1 MEIDMEEYMRRA
13 IVLAKRG
20 TGNVAPNP
28 LVGAVIVK
36 DGEIIGE
43 GWHRRYGDL
52 HAERH
57 ALANVKKSP
66 KGAIMFVTLEPC
78 CHTGKQPPCT
88 EALVEAGIS
97 EVYIGSRD
105 PNPLVSGKGV
115 AFLKEHGIIVHED
128 FLREECDEINTVFFH
143 YIKDKTP
150 YVVMKYAMTIDG
162 KIATAT
168 DKSKWIT
175 SEVAREHVHKKRGI
189 YTAIMVGSNT
199 VLYDD
204 PMLNCRIEGG
214 RDPVRIVV
222 DSKLVTPIDSK
233 LVKTAKDIRTII
245 CTASDDGDLIKQ
257 YESHDVEIF
266 KCSLKEG
273 HIDLKEMLEKL
284 GADGIDS
291 IYVEGGAGLHSAML
305 KDRLYNKAEIYISPK
320 IFGGINAK
328 TPVGGEGV
336 DDPIDAFDIHNV
348 NVTRI
353 GDDFLFEGDF

>member
-1 MEIDMEEYMRRA
+1 
-13 IVLAKRG
+13 
-20 TGNVAPNP
+20 
-28 LVGAVIVK
+28 
-36 DGEIIGE
+36 
-43 GWHRRYGDL
+43 
-52 HAERH
+52 
-57 ALANVKKSP
+57 
-66 KGAIMFVTLEPC
+66 
-78 CHTGKQPPCT
+78 
-88 EALVEAGIS
+88 
-97 EVYIGSRD
+97 
-105 PNPLVSGKGV
+105 
-115 AFLKEHGIIVHED
+115 
-128 FLREECDEINTVFFH
+128 
-143 YIKDKTP
+143 
-150 YVVMKYAMTIDG
+150 
-162 KIATAT
+162 
-168 DKSKWIT
+168 
-175 SEVAREHVHKKRGI
+175 
-189 YTAIMVGSNT
+189 
-199 VLYDD
+199 
-204 PMLNCRIEGG
+204 CRIEGG

-273 HIDLKEMLEKL
+273 HIDLKDMLEKL

-320 IFGGINAK
+320 IFGGVNAK

-336 DDPIDAFDIHNV
+336 DDPIDAFDIRNV